1 MSALATNT
9 VTNVESEDAP
19 ALWRSLGSSVG
30 SGRPRSASC
39 NRWTVCTTG
48 KCSLSLRK
56 CAMTWCLRH
65 EAI

>member
-30 SGRPRSASC
+30 SGRPRSAEIVTFHIVKKVIITHG
-39 NRWTVCTTG
+39 N
-48 KCSLSLRK
+48 
-56 CAMTWCLRH
+56 
-65 EAI
+65 